1 MTKWKFTGSNQIVTP
16 NGVTHTTTGESDFV
30 EFLIEPE
37 WVHIH
42 QEQGWELEPY
52 MEEWEIAEYDQIEDK
67 DYTLGLRVFDVP
79 NLRSVVDPTK
89 DMPLRDIMKCFKV
102 ELLGVKAITRFLDAC
117 ETEVEYYDFE
127 D

>member
-1 MTKWKFTGSNQIVTP
+1 MTKTITTP
-16 NGVTHTTTGESDFV
+16 NGVTHTTTGDEDFV

-52 MEEWEIAEYDQIEDK
+52 MEEWEIDEHDQIEDK

-79 NLRSVVDPTK
+79 NLKSVVNPDQY
-89 DMPLRDIMKCFKV
+89 MPLEDIMKCFKV
-102 ELLGVKAITRFLDAC
+102 NLLGVKAITRFIDA
-117 ETEVEYYDFE
+117 TEVEVQYYDFE